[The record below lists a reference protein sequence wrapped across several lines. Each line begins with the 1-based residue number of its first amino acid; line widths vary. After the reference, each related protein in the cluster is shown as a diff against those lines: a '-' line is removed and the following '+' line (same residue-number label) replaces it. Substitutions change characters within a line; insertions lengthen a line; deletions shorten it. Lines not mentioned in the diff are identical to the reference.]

1 MMRIEHASWKHGS
14 GWQYNE
20 DIDNV
25 DTYLSED
32 ELKEGYSEYCE
43 NDGDEIREYDE
54 GNNLVASWRRIDG

>member
-1 MMRIEHASWKHGS
+1 MEAWKHGS

-25 DTYLSED
+25 DTYLYTYLYED

-43 NDGDEIREYDE
+43 NDGDEIREYD
-54 GNNLVASWRRIDG
+54 